1 LVFVRIHDALVI
13 EVDLIFFPVI
23 IASEIDIPKDME
35 ENGDD
40 DEEEPSP
47 EFAGKRILELC
58 FRMLLKTVNI
68 ANLF

>member
-1 LVFVRIHDALVI
+1 MHRLFVI
-13 EVDLIFFPVI
+13 EVDLIFFPII

-47 EFAGKRILELC
+47 ESAGTRK
-58 FRMLLKTVNI
+58 FRFKLTNVFEIVNI

>member
-1 LVFVRIHDALVI
+1 
-13 EVDLIFFPVI
+13 LILFPVI

-47 EFAGKRILELC
+47 ESAGTRNLELYY
-58 FRMLLKTVNI
+58 RMLLK
-68 ANLF
+68 

>member
-1 LVFVRIHDALVI
+1 MDDWLPQWRRLVFVRIHDDLVI
-13 EVDLIFFPVI
+13 EVDLIFFPII

-47 EFAGKRILELC
+47 ESAGTQK
-58 FRMLLKTVNI
+58 FH
-68 ANLF
+68 F